1 MRSHIVL
8 SLLGALL
15 VSLAG
20 LAHSASPT
28 IDVDSI
34 RPGMKGYGLTVFR
47 GTVPER
53 FDVEV
58 IDVLRNFRPSQ
69 DLILIRTPHPILDK
83 AIVVGGMSGSP
94 IYFDGK
100 LAGAYAYGWLF
111 GKEPVAG
118 VTPIASMLT
127 ELARPVDPAIWRA
140 LGIPLANATSTN
152 APRKQR
158 KHASRAALS
167 LPADTDGSARAPGAF
182 GALRTHA
189 SAHGYDGSTVMSSS
203 ASAPRLAPASTP
215 LMLSGFDERVVRM
228 LDEELGR
235 FGMPAVEASAGGG
248 GKPGQPALGYVDG
261 GAIGV
266 QLIRGDVQAT
276 AIGTVTHVAGKR
288 LIAFGH
294 PMMNAGQPALP
305 TGTARVLHILANERR
320 SFKIAEAIA
329 PLGALVH
336 DRQAA
341 IVIHTDVT
349 PATVPLTVRVHG
361 VTGAPRTE
369 WKMELASHRLLT
381 PMLAFSAV
389 LNALSATVAE
399 QSDVVWQAK
408 SRVKIAGHGSFEST
422 DFGYTPVGIG
432 QPGAISEMRMIDLVS
447 VAYVNPFEQ
456 AHVEGIEVDID
467 VRFARDVIEL
477 VDAIVP
483 ASVVDPGK
491 DVNVYLTLR
500 RFGRADET
508 RIVPVHVP
516 KSAAGEK
523 IEIAFEAGNRVRLEM
538 PKSESLQ
545 DVLEG
550 VQMGYP
556 ATSMVVSTKLPS
568 QGLSLRGHVVHDLP
582 GSLFDTLHATT
593 GSDTPTAFATQAR
606 SEIPMA
612 AVVTGSARV
621 KLEVRPEPVR

>member
-1 MRSHIVL
+1 
-8 SLLGALL
+8 
-15 VSLAG
+15 
-20 LAHSASPT
+20 
-28 IDVDSI
+28 
-34 RPGMKGYGLTVFR
+34 
-47 GTVPER
+47 
-53 FDVEV
+53 
-58 IDVLRNFRPSQ
+58 
-69 DLILIRTPHPILDK
+69 
-83 AIVVGGMSGSP
+83 MSGSP

-118 VTPIASMLT
+118 VTPIANMLT

-140 LGIPLANATSTN
+140 LGIVPLAQKAR
-152 APRKQR
+152 ARKPEG
-158 KHASRAALS
+158 HAALQAEPS
-167 LPADTDGSARAPGAF
+167 GAF

-189 SAHGYDGSTVMSSS
+189 AAHGYAATEST
-203 ASAPRLAPASTP
+203 ANAPRLAPAATP

-248 GKPGQPALGYVDG
+248 AGAGQVAQGYTDG

-305 TGTARVLHILANERR
+305 TTTARVLHILANERR
-320 SFKIAEAIA
+320 SFKIAESIA

-349 PATVPLTVRVHG
+349 PKLVPLTVRVHG
-361 VTGAPRTE
+361 IQGAPRTE
-369 WKMELASHRLLT
+369 WKMEIASHRLLT

-399 QSDVVWQAK
+399 QSDVVWQAR
-408 SRVKIAGHGSFEST
+408 SRVKVAGHGAFEST

-432 QPGAISEMRMIDLVS
+432 QPNAIAEMRMIDLVS

-456 AHVEGIEVDID
+456 ALVEGIEVDID
-467 VRFARDVIEL
+467 VRFGRDIVEL

-483 ASVVDPGK
+483 ASVVDPGR

-500 RFGRADET
+500 RFGRPDET

-523 IEIAFEAGNRVRLEM
+523 IEIGFEPGNRVRLEM
-538 PKSESLQ
+538 PKARTLQ
-545 DVLEG
+545 DVLEN
-550 VQMGYP
+550 VQLGYP

-582 GSLFDTLHATT
+582 GSLFDTLQGGG
-593 GSDTPTAFATQAR
+593 GSDTPNAFATQVR

-621 KLEVRPEPVR
+621 KLDVRAEPLR